1 MSELL
6 RLQKVPTVNRSG
18 CVQRKRKREE
28 GGRAPRP
35 GSFGDRRLNEA
46 GRADHTQVTALWWYI
61 MRREGLQ
68 EFYLIPP
75 IQPSVPLVVNRLAK
89 DNDPSQH
96 DGADT
101 LLWAFIQG
109 SFHLYSTYTCLT
121 PVCTV

>member
-1 MSELL
+1 M
-6 RLQKVPTVNRSG
+6 RPTKEKER
-18 CVQRKRKREE
+18 RE
-28 GGRAPRP
+28 GALHVR
-35 GSFGDRRLNEA
+35 GSFGDRQLNEA

-96 DGADT
+96 DGADKNT
-101 LLWAFIQG
+101 SIPFCGHLSRVAPLLFN
-109 SFHLYSTYTCLT
+109 LYMFN
-121 PVCTV
+121 